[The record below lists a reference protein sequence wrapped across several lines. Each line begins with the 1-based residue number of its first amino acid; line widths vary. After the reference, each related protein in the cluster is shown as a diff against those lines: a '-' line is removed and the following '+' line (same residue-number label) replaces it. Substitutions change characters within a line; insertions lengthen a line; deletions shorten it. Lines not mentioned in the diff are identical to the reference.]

1 MDNYQSK
8 GITRKGIRKA
18 SRSVRT
24 YVYLV
29 LASQVQARSSTMA
42 NSESLVD
49 AQQIFKRAVNALI
62 NEDYSVCIDFDN
74 YQSILEYALSKMG
87 FLVGKSASE

>member
-1 MDNYQSK
+1 
-8 GITRKGIRKA
+8 
-18 SRSVRT
+18 
-24 YVYLV
+24 
-29 LASQVQARSSTMA
+29 MA

-74 YQSILEYALSKMG
+74 NQSILEYALSKMG